1 MTDAYYDNVV
11 KTKDLFGTSAFICKT
26 CRKVVTKV
34 QKGLKDMETR
44 MKAYKKENETLRLE
58 VGNLKVKVNQL
69 EGGGDKAGGNWFGES
84 QRGSER

>member
-69 EGGGDKAGGNWFGES
+69 EGGSSRWKLVW
-84 QRGSER
+84 

>member
-44 MKAYKKENETLRLE
+44 MKVYEKENETLRLE

-69 EGGGDKAGGNWFGES
+69 EGGVKQVETGLVIAKE
-84 QRGSER
+84 EV